1 MAELKGNAVIGQS
14 GGPTMVINASLVGAI
29 REAKEHPQITG
40 LYGALNGI
48 EGILHERMVD
58 LYAESDETLEDVRHT
73 PSAAIGSV
81 RLKVD
86 KRDLRRAL
94 DVLAAHNVRY
104 FFYAGGNDSQKTSLE
119 ISEVAKADGYELICV
134 GIPKTVDN
142 DLPETD
148 HCPGY
153 GSVARFVASAITFAG
168 KDNEALRELHLIE
181 CMGRDS
187 GWITAAARL
196 ARRKEGDPPHLIL
209 LPEVPFNEDQ
219 FAELVLREYK
229 KWGRCVVAAS
239 EGIRY
244 ADKDDPKRVD
254 PSALVAKAS
263 QFVDQFGH
271 PQLGGVALF
280 LTNLCEDKLGM
291 KTRNDKM
298 GTLQRSFMYCASKVD
313 LEEAYEVGRKAVEL
327 AAAGQTGIMVTL
339 QRTASDPYA
348 WTTGVT
354 EFENVA
360 EKKKDIPSGWIDREN
375 ADLNDDFVHYVRP
388 LVEGVPPK
396 AVRFGADLPYYP
408 GLELHRVEPKL
419 GDYVD
424 SRGWWLDKRANRWIR
439 GTFDKR
445 SERVD
450 R

>member
-1 MAELKGNAVIGQS
+1 MPGLEGNAVIGQS

-29 REAKEHPQITG
+29 QEAKKHPEITG
-40 LYGALNGI
+40 FYGALNGV
-48 EGILHERMVD
+48 EGVLHERLVD
-58 LYAESDETLEDVRHT
+58 LYAESEETLEDVRYT

-81 RLKVD
+81 RLKVNE
-86 KRDLRRAL
+86 RDLQRAL
-94 DVLAAHNVRY
+94 DVFRAHNVRY
-104 FFYAGGNDSQKTSLE
+104 FFYAGGNDSQKTSLL
-119 ISEVAKADGYELICV
+119 ISEIAKAEGYDLICV

-142 DLPETD
+142 DLPITD

-153 GSVARFVASAITFAG
+153 GSVARFVASAVTFAG

-187 GWITAAARL
+187 GWITAASRL

-209 LPEVPFNEDQ
+209 LPEVPFNEEQ
-219 FAELVLREYK
+219 FIELVLREYK
-229 KWGRCVVAAS
+229 KWGRCVVAVS

-244 ADKDDPKRVD
+244 ADKDDPDNVD
-254 PSALVAKAS
+254 PEALVAKAS

-271 PQLGGVALF
+271 PQLGGVAMR
-280 LTNLCEDKLGM
+280 LTSICEERLGM

-298 GTLQRSFMYCASKVD
+298 GTLQRSFMFCASKVD

-327 AAAGQTGIMVTL
+327 AAAGQTGQMVTL
-339 QRTASDPYA
+339 QRTSSDPYE

-360 EKKKDIPSGWIDREN
+360 EKKKDIPLSWIDREN
-375 ADLNDDFVHYVRP
+375 GDLNEDFVYYLKP
-388 LVEGVPPK
+388 LVEGAEPDKVK
-396 AVRFGADLPYYP
+396 FGPELPYYP
-408 GLELHRVEPKL
+408 GLKLHRIEPRL

-424 SRGWWLDKRANRWIR
+424 SRGWWLDKRAKRWIR
-439 GTFDKR
+439 ATFDER
-445 SERVD
+445 TERVEA
-450 R
+450 